1 VRAEVAVHFG
11 DHIIA
16 VKLLKQI
23 SPYAWSPSPAV
34 LRLDPNFDSLRGDP
48 EFEKLAHADGR

>member
-1 VRAEVAVHFG
+1 MHFG